1 MKQRF
6 YLYKRGDRYYMQDS
20 RTGKQQSLE
29 TSDRS
34 TALRLLEIKRQTVAD
49 PAYNQFLLKSCLAT
63 QDPLLPKRTWQTVM
77 DQIQTHGKE
86 SSRRRYVR
94 AMKAKAF
101 DRLRGVKLVETNAE
115 DFLSVLNGGKVSV
128 AHYLKRLH
136 NLAIG
141 LGWLAFPVLAP
152 RLWPKL
158 YFKPKRAITLEEHQ
172 RIIAAEKNPERRL
185 YYELLWEVG
194 ASQSDAALLTA
205 ENIDRETNT
214 FFYSRL
220 KTGQQAQ
227 LAISRTL
234 WVILEQLPKTGPLF
248 PAINLSKDNL
258 RASEFYYLCK
268 RLKIEG
274 ISRER
279 LQPGEPA
286 NTIPTCPKETTLALT
301 DLKFRFVT
309 NHLENDYRNDLKGR
323 PHNLRHKKASGE
335 TLAFQVS
342 RHWRGLKENK

>member
-6 YLYKRGDRYYMQDS
+6 YLYKRGDRYYLQDS

-29 TSDRS
+29 TTDRNA
-34 TALRLLEIKRQTVAD
+34 ALRMLELKRQTTAD
-49 PAYNQFLLKSCLAT
+49 PAYNQFVLKTCLAT

-136 NLAIG
+136 NLALG

-158 YFKPKRAITLEEHQ
+158 KFKPKRAITLEE
-172 RIIAAEKNPERRL
+172 I
-185 YYELLWEVG
+185 G
-194 ASQSDAALLTA
+194 
-205 ENIDRETNT
+205 
-214 FFYSRL
+214 
-220 KTGQQAQ
+220 
-227 LAISRTL
+227 
-234 WVILEQLPKTGPLF
+234 
-248 PAINLSKDNL
+248 
-258 RASEFYYLCK
+258 RASC
-268 RLKIEG
+268 
-274 ISRER
+274 RER
-279 LQPGEPA
+279 
-286 NTIPTCPKETTLALT
+286 
-301 DLKFRFVT
+301 
-309 NHLENDYRNDLKGR
+309 
-323 PHNLRHKKASGE
+323 
-335 TLAFQVS
+335 VS
-342 RHWRGLKENK
+342 S